1 MLKVRFNKE
10 MELPVITEM
19 MVAVVSRNG
28 SQGKS
33 DSDLANH
40 LHVKVVLIFNGTLE
54 SFQRYLEILLSD
66 KK

>member
-1 MLKVRFNKE
+1 MLKVQFNRE
-10 MELPVITEM
+10 RELAVITGM
-19 MVAVVSRNG
+19 MVAVVSCNG

-54 SFQRYLEILLSD
+54 SVQRYLEI
-66 KK
+66 